1 MAVAVWQGLVLS
13 FTIALTLTTY
23 HLVTPT
29 WHLHNGMSGLLRFCG
44 LTPDAWIPGTGPFDV
59 PAVAVPASVAPVPLI
74 CSGHEVLRAR
84 RVRARHRGVPD
95 MVGRR
100 SARPRRA
107 FWTTTRPRPTACPA
121 AGRGS
126 W

>member
-1 MAVAVWQGLVLS
+1 
-13 FTIALTLTTY
+13 
-23 HLVTPT
+23 
-29 WHLHNGMSGLLRFCG
+29 MSGLLRFRG
-44 LTPDAWIPGTGPFDV
+44 VTLDAWIPGTGPFDV
-59 PAVAVPASVAPVPLI
+59 PAVAVPASVALVPLI
-74 CSGHEVLRAR
+74 CFGHEVLRAR
-84 RVRARHRGVPD
+84 RVRARHRGVLD

-100 SARPRRA
+100 SARPRA